1 MSQCDSA
8 CQPNAKRLCSAG
20 TVIQLWTL
28 NGQLALKHTATEA
41 VEEEEAILGM
51 LRYLCSKWRLPDN
64 CLQAEW
70 ASPMKGECDA
80 TLILRLH
87 DGTFPSVRAEEKVCS
102 VCHVPVTNLNAI
114 ISRRYN
120 NDLCVVCQP
129 HVLCDL
135 CRICLPGMK
144 IENEGSERARR
155 QEPVCLRCI
164 REEELSQAAPRAL
177 WLHKLRRRC
186 LVSEDREYVT
196 VWENEVRH
204 PEVRWRTG
212 GRHETMA

>member
-1 MSQCDSA
+1 MDVRWCA
-8 CQPNAKRLCSAG
+8 AG
-20 TVIQLWTL
+20 TVIRLWTL

-41 VEEEEAILGM
+41 VEEEIAILGM
-51 LRYLCSKWRLPDN
+51 LRYLCTTWRLPDN

-70 ASPMKGECDA
+70 ASPIKGECDA

-87 DGTFPSVRAEEKVCS
+87 DGTFQLPRSFDHVAVCA

-114 ISRRYN
+114 NGRRYN

-135 CRICLPGMK
+135 CRICLMGMK
-144 IENEGSERARR
+144 IDDEGSERGV
-155 QEPVCLRCI
+155 QEPIPVCLRCI
-164 REEELSQAAPRAL
+164 REEELTQAAPRPL

-186 LVSEDREYVT
+186 LGLEDREYVS
-196 VWENEVRH
+196 VWENEVRL
-204 PEVRWRTG
+204 PEVRWRRG